1 MHLGSI
7 WFYTVVS
14 TIVCHCMYDHVFV
27 AYIYVYTLRKP
38 DPNPHSPKKYAL
50 IRPFEGTP
58 LWNYPSWFVF
68 AMPMPLFC
76 ARSVVPIRC
85 VPHPRN
91 WVWTC
96 RRSSKA
102 FFQPTCSLRK
112 RRISEKS
119 CWNCLWSRKRLGVS
133 PTLSVLDSTF
143 VYTVYI
149 YILWPTPPVKQKV
162 QFPLPIGMCS

>member
-1 MHLGSI
+1 
-7 WFYTVVS
+7 
-14 TIVCHCMYDHVFV
+14 MYIRF
-27 AYIYVYTLRKP
+27 ANLT
-38 DPNPHSPKKYAL
+38 PNPHSPKKYAL

-149 YILWPTPPVKQKV
+149 YIYTMTDSTGQTKSSISTSHWDVFLTFGSFSSFNFVHTQDGLNWNVLK
-162 QFPLPIGMCS
+162 L